1 MRKGSISQLDQL
13 ATEQPNPASA
23 NLDTKSSLEIAR
35 IISSEDAKIAAAV
48 ERALPQIAQAID
60 WIAEALASGGRLIYV
75 GTGTSGRIAALD
87 AAECPPTFGT
97 DPKMVQFVLAGGRK
111 ALGAAVEAD
120 EDSDKLGVFEIR
132 KKRPGKKDVI
142 VGIAASGRTPFT
154 IAAVEW
160 ARRAGA
166 KTVAVTCNPGT
177 ALEAAAELAIVV
189 ETGPE
194 VVSGSTRM
202 KAGTAEKMVLN
213 MLSTGAMVRLGYV
226 YGNLMVNLH
235 QKNSKLAERA
245 VMIVQRAL
253 RLDRN
258 HAKALLRS
266 AGNSVPV
273 AIVMHSADVTKQD
286 AKTALQSSQG
296 HVRRAIALAAVNRA
310 IPIE

>member
-1 MRKGSISQLDQL
+1 MKTQRS
-13 ATEQPNPASA
+13 SA
-23 NLDTKSSLEIAR
+23 I
-35 IISSEDAKIAAAV
+35 
-48 ERALPQIAQAID
+48 
-60 WIAEALASGGRLIYV
+60 
-75 GTGTSGRIAALD
+75 
-87 AAECPPTFGT
+87 C
-97 DPKMVQFVLAGGRK
+97 
-111 ALGAAVEAD
+111 
-120 EDSDKLGVFEIR
+120 EIR
-132 KKRPGKKDVI
+132 KKRPRKKDVV

-166 KTVAVTCNPGT
+166 KTDRGDLQPRL

-253 RLDRN
+253 RVDRN
-258 HAKALLRS
+258 QAKTLLRS
-266 AGNSVPV
+266 AGNSVST
-273 AIVMHSADVTKQD
+273 AIVMHAADVTKQD

-296 HVRRAIALAAVNRA
+296 HVRKAIALAAVNRA
-310 IPIE
+310 IPLE